1 MDGGIIPT
9 KTPEG
14 LDELARRTRRLSQRH
29 RTVLLLVDGKRSVQE
44 VIGLA
49 AAAGVADTY
58 FLDLAERGLI
68 ALPAVPAEPAAGPQT
83 LAPTA
88 AQRAAMPQ
96 ADSGP
101 GEAGP
106 ATVPEEPWLAQASVP
121 MTAAVSHTAEA
132 PHDPPDSDHIDLPID
147 PASAPGAAGP
157 RSRPSP
163 PGSRRPPDTR
173 PSTLPELND
182 SLLPPVRSLLPD
194 SQLSDFGRLDPTA
207 PPPAVDRPLE
217 EAREILIRAVRAE
230 APVAGQLLLIK
241 LRRAN
246 SRAEIEELL
255 DEVEAR
261 IAKPRKMIVAAQTL
275 RHVRHLLGMPTSTS
289 FTML

>member
-1 MDGGIIPT
+1 MAMDRGAIPT

-44 VIGLA
+44 VVALA
-49 AAAGVADTY
+49 AAAGVAESY
-58 FLDLAERGLI
+58 FHDLAERGLI
-68 ALPAVPAEPAAGPQT
+68 VVPTAAAVEPAPALVEPAAAPKST
-83 LAPTA
+83 DLA
-88 AQRAAMPQ
+88 
-96 ADSGP
+96 
-101 GEAGP
+101 AGP
-106 ATVPEEPWLAQASVP
+106 AADLAADA
-121 MTAAVSHTAEA
+121 TAADVAQSAAPTEPAAPGEDAPDTA
-132 PHDPPDSDHIDLPID
+132 HIDLPIEPD
-147 PASAPGAAGP
+147 AAAGV
-157 RSRPSP
+157 RSRPAP
-163 PGSRRPPDTR
+163 LTSRRPPDTR

-194 SQLSDFGRLDPTA
+194 SQLSDFGKLDPTA

-241 LRRAN
+241 LRRAG

>member
-1 MDGGIIPT
+1 MAMDRGAIPT

-44 VIGLA
+44 VVALA
-49 AAAGVADTY
+49 AAAGVAESY
-58 FLDLAERGLI
+58 FHDLAERGLI
-68 ALPAVPAEPAAGPQT
+68 VVPAAAVESAPALVEPAAAPKST
-83 LAPTA
+83 DLA
-88 AQRAAMPQ
+88 
-96 ADSGP
+96 
-101 GEAGP
+101 AGP
-106 ATVPEEPWLAQASVP
+106 AADLAADLAADA
-121 MTAAVSHTAEA
+121 TAADVAQSAAPTEPAAPGDDAPDTA
-132 PHDPPDSDHIDLPID
+132 HIDLPIEPD
-147 PASAPGAAGP
+147 AAAGV
-157 RSRPSP
+157 RSRPAP
-163 PGSRRPPDTR
+163 LTSRRPPDTR

-194 SQLSDFGRLDPTA
+194 SQLSDFGKLDPTA

-241 LRRAN
+241 LRRAG